1 MIAKGLGGSM
11 VLQDLPIDIVLVN
24 VIGVAVVVELVPLG
38 AVHRLVV
45 AIDQV
50 DDRPLGQRPCQRPA
64 GASRHA
70 VIHCGIGHMGGGQ
83 CRRGGFR
90 CGIGVGNRADGT
102 TCGGAAGDLGVGVP
116 EVAVY
121 TAADA
126 ADLSGITVLPEVV
139 SAGVGVL
146 RGPLGVP
153 VGVAAEGGDVE
164 IVREPAGAAI
174 DAAGVARRLGGVA
187 EGGGV
192 LGAGGFGGLF
202 VVGGDPLARLVV
214 EHDRQGDLALVGLEQ
229 IHHIVGFLLRLG
241 GGGGAGVVVHA
252 HLQSGGS
259 GGLYVGLELGVGVQ
273 VEGLQRGIAAPDE
286 HEGDAVCLH
295 LFPVDG
301 ALPLGYINAV
311 VDILGLGMG
320 VFVGLLGVG
329 VGTGGEGGDAIVLS
343 VRLMPGVFPPI
354 LGVINGGVEGLQCLL
369 YLGICDG
376 SIARCWCLFWQ
387 IICSGCGRVLSS
399 QSGIC

>member
-1 MIAKGLGGSM
+1 M
-11 VLQDLPIDIVLVN
+11 VTW
-24 VIGVAVVVELVPLG
+24 
-38 AVHRLVV
+38 
-45 AIDQV
+45 
-50 DDRPLGQRPCQRPA
+50 
-64 GASRHA
+64 
-70 VIHCGIGHMGGGQ
+70 GGGQ

-90 CGIGVGNRADGT
+90 CGIGVGNRAGGT
-102 TCGGAAGDLGVGVP
+102 DCGGAAGDLGVGVP

-153 VGVAAEGGDVE
+153 VGVAAEGRDVE
-164 IVREPAGAAI
+164 VVREPAGAAI
-174 DAAGVARRLGGVA
+174 DAAGVASRLGGVA

-192 LGAGGFGGLF
+192 FGAGGLGGLF

-273 VEGLQRGIAAPDE
+273 IEDFSEV
-286 HEGDAVCLH
+286 
-295 LFPVDG
+295 
-301 ALPLGYINAV
+301 
-311 VDILGLGMG
+311 
-320 VFVGLLGVG
+320 
-329 VGTGGEGGDAIVLS
+329 
-343 VRLMPGVFPPI
+343 
-354 LGVINGGVEGLQCLL
+354 
-369 YLGICDG
+369 
-376 SIARCWCLFWQ
+376 
-387 IICSGCGRVLSS
+387 
-399 QSGIC
+399 